1 MWVAIPIDERRLSL
15 VLVPGNT
22 GDVHVYRHGR
32 WSVAISAAG
41 GLEALQFV
49 QCSVQAALY
58 AGLVTGELREEV
70 RAVAVP
76 YERQTERI
84 RVQIP
89 HISVGLLHEY
99 ACLHPAQSPK
109 PPVGG
114 DDPIDEE
121 VLQLSDRL
129 KLGPQVFVQL
139 PQRLLVLSRQENLL
153 RAQAVL
159 EGVQADGVLPLW
171 RLGAGALQGVPAVGF
186 GFLLTSHYID
196 LLRSVRVD
204 HVKGIVGQSDYTSS
218 TDSRS
223 PIPTVRRF
231 IMAYPHAILDQDAK
245 DHEVSRNSF

>member
-1 MWVAIPIDERRLSL
+1 MASSTSSQNSRGPKRPRGRTVASSRRPERARCWRFTAPRTDSGTTKEQKPSL
-15 VLVPGNT
+15 VLVSRNA
-22 GDVHVYRHGR
+22 GDIHVYRHGR
-32 WSVAISAAG
+32 CSVAISAAG

-49 QCSVQAALY
+49 QCFVEAALY
-58 AGLVTGELREEV
+58 AGFVTGELGEGV

-139 PQRLLVLSRQENLL
+139 PQRLLVLSRQQNLL
-153 RAQAVL
+153 GAQAVP
-159 EGVQADGVLPLW
+159 E
-171 RLGAGALQGVPAVGF
+171 R
-186 GFLLTSHYID
+186 I
-196 LLRSVRVD
+196 
-204 HVKGIVGQSDYTSS
+204 
-218 TDSRS
+218 
-223 PIPTVRRF
+223 
-231 IMAYPHAILDQDAK
+231 
-245 DHEVSRNSF
+245 